1 MKYNIL
7 HDKTLNFAARI
18 VKLYKFLVKT
28 QKEYDLPRQILRS
41 GTSIGANSMESR
53 SAQSTADFINKLQI
67 ALKEADETSYWL
79 QLFLKID
86 YINQEQY
93 NSLDS
98 ELQEIIKIL
107 VSIIKKTKESAG
119 SLNSYF

>member
-7 HDKTLNFAARI
+7 HEKSLNFAAKI
-18 VKLYKFLVKT
+18 VELHKYVIRT

-41 GTSIGANSMESR
+41 GTSIGANCMESR
-53 SAQSTADFINKLQI
+53 SAQSTADFVSKLSI

-79 QLFLKID
+79 NLFLKVN
-86 YINQEQY
+86 YITKEQF
-93 NSLDS
+93 NAIDS

-107 VSIIKKTKESAG
+107 VTIIKKSKEN
-119 SLNSYF
+119 SLNSKI

>member
-7 HDKTLNFAARI
+7 HEKSLNFAAKI
-18 VKLYKFLVKT
+18 VELHKYVIRT

-41 GTSIGANSMESR
+41 GTSIGANCMESR
-53 SAQSTADFINKLQI
+53 SAQTTADFVSKLSI

-79 QLFLKID
+79 NLFLKVN
-86 YINQEQY
+86 YITKEQF
-93 NSLDS
+93 NAIDS

-107 VSIIKKTKESAG
+107 VTIIKKSKEN
-119 SLNSYF
+119 SLNSKI